1 MGIGRSTFY
10 DIPDVRARDLTIV
23 AEMKAICDEFE
34 SYGYRRVDAELRHR
48 GIVVNTK
55 KIRRLM
61 REHTL
66 NPKQHRRFI
75 ATTDSDHD
83 YPIFP
88 DLAKTMTPDG
98 PNQLWVADIT
108 YVAITTGFVY
118 LAAIL
123 DAWSR
128 RVVGYAI
135 SRSID
140 ARLAVAALKAAIS
153 ARDPPRGC
161 VHHSDRGSQY
171 ASEDYRMVLREHG
184 LRGSMG
190 RRGNPYDN
198 AKAESF
204 MKTLKV
210 EAVYLMAYE
219 IFEDVAA
226 DLPRFIDEVYN
237 TRRLHSA
244 LGYLS
249 PVQYEDRHA
258 QADHL
263 VGRLGLAT
271 ALIARIVFDIYICEG
286 LPERVP
292 ATGSRRKSRDH
303 LRSRSGCIP
312 RPCGIGSSSTRLR
325 LGFLRRTRAHHHKLG
340 WTRFR
345 TTLSRQ
351 EQRYQIS
358 ISQGFSS
365 RQSLLVFQA
374 AILNVS
380 FARVFAATI
389 PPCFPMSSG
398 PEHCGCLSSLFTKSR
413 AASQCSLL
421 VVAAR
426 RAR

>member
-1 MGIGRSTFY
+1 MGFGRSTFY

-23 AEMKAICDEFE
+23 AEMKVICDEFE
-34 SYGYRRVDAELRHR
+34 AYGYRRVDAELRHR

-128 RVVGYAI
+128 RVVGY
-135 SRSID
+135 
-140 ARLAVAALKAAIS
+140 AIS

-258 QADHL
+258 QQP
-263 VGRLGLAT
+263 VKT
-271 ALIARIVFDIYICEG
+271 AA
-286 LPERVP
+286 
-292 ATGSRRKSRDH
+292 
-303 LRSRSGCIP
+303 
-312 RPCGIGSSSTRLR
+312 
-325 LGFLRRTRAHHHKLG
+325 
-340 WTRFR
+340 
-345 TTLSRQ
+345 
-351 EQRYQIS
+351 
-358 ISQGFSS
+358 
-365 RQSLLVFQA
+365 
-374 AILNVS
+374 
-380 FARVFAATI
+380 
-389 PPCFPMSSG
+389 
-398 PEHCGCLSSLFTKSR
+398 
-413 AASQCSLL
+413 
-421 VVAAR
+421 
-426 RAR
+426 